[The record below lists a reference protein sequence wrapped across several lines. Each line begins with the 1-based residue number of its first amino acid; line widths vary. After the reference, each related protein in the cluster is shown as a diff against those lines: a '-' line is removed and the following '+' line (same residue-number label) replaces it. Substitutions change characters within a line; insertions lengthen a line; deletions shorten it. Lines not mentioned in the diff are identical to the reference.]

1 MSEELTKLSAVHLV
15 ELMRARAASPVEVIE
30 AHLERIARLNPQ
42 LNAVV
47 TLAPRA
53 MERAR
58 EAEVAIMRGE
68 RLGPLHGLPFTVKDT
83 IETKDL
89 RTTSGSV
96 FRADYVP
103 NRDATAVARMKAAG
117 AILIGKTNI
126 SEMAMDYESVNPV
139 FGRTNNPHDL
149 SLTAGGSS
157 GGEAAAISS
166 CLSAAG
172 LGSDLA
178 GSIRLPAHFCGICG
192 LKPTVGRVAGDGQF
206 PPSIGPYSLGAVIGP
221 MARHVED
228 LALLLKVLDETRG
241 SSSAA
246 SSEQDVER
254 GALRNVRVAFYTD
267 DGVTPVSD
275 ETRDAVETAA
285 RALERAGLEV
295 FECRPPAVEHGPS
308 LWLKIFSQASVVQ
321 LRAVYEGREERAG
334 DFIQWRLANA
344 KQNAPPTL
352 DDYITAWMERDR
364 LREALVEWMRGTPLL
379 LAPVG
384 ATPAFK
390 HDAHKVNVC
399 GKEVGTFRAF
409 GYLHTFNV
417 FDLPSVCV
425 PVARTREGLP
435 VGVQVIARP
444 FHEEEALA
452 AALLIERALG
462 GWQPAP
468 LALSNDGENPL

>member
-1 MSEELTKLSAVHLV
+1 MSEELTKQTVANLIELIRSRAV
-15 ELMRARAASPVEVIE
+15 SPVEVVE

-47 TLAPRA
+47 TLAPDA

-58 EAEVAIMRGE
+58 EAESAIMRGE
-68 RLGPLHGLPFTVKDT
+68 NVGPLHGLPFTVKDT

-96 FRADYVP
+96 FRADYIP
-103 NRDATAVARMKAAG
+103 QKDATAVAHMKSAG
-117 AILIGKTNI
+117 AILVGKTNV

-166 CLSAAG
+166 CLSPAG

-206 PPSIGPYSLGAVIGP
+206 PPGIGPYSLGATIGP
-221 MARHVED
+221 MARRVED
-228 LALLLKVLDETRG
+228 LALLLKVLDETND
-241 SSSAA
+241 STPAA
-246 SSEQDVER
+246 DSVRDAEKID
-254 GALRNVRVAFYTD
+254 LRNVRVAFYTD

-275 ETRDAVETAA
+275 ETRDAVEAA
-285 RALERAGLEV
+285 ALALERAGLEV
-295 FECRPPAVEHGPS
+295 LECRPPAVEHGPS
-308 LWLKIFSQASVVQ
+308 LWLKIFSQASVAQ
-321 LRAVYEGREERAG
+321 LREVYEGQEEKAG

-344 KQNAPPTL
+344 AKNAPPPL
-352 DDYITAWMERDR
+352 DEYIKAWMERDR
-364 LREALVEWMRGTPLL
+364 LRASLVEWMLKTPLI
-379 LAPVG
+379 LAPAG
-384 ATPAFK
+384 ATTAFK
-390 HDAHKVNVC
+390 HDARKVNVC
-399 GKEVGTFRAF
+399 GREVGTFRAF

-425 PVARTREGLP
+425 PVARSREGLP
-435 VGVQVIARP
+435 IGVQVVARP
-444 FHEEEALA
+444 FHEEAALA
-452 AALLIERALG
+452 AALRLERALG
-462 GWQPAP
+462 GWQLPP
-468 LALSNDGENPL
+468 LALSNDTENPL